1 MRYLTTVLASVFFSF
16 LQLRFFLGRASKT
29 TLFGLEDSQLLRGV
43 HVPNAFDVMQK
54 VSAPKRAK
62 RATKITASAA
72 IKLLRLTGMSPASR
86 LAELKMRV
94 RERFS

>member
-1 MRYLTTVLASVFFSF
+1 MLASVFFSF
-16 LQLRFFLGRASKT
+16 LELRFFLVRAGET
-29 TLFGLEDSQLLRGV
+29 ALLGLEDIQLLRGV
-43 HVPNAFDVMQK
+43 HVPHAFDVMQK

-62 RATKITASAA
+62 GATKITASAA

-94 RERFS
+94 RE